1 MFDAALIDSIVRA
14 LIPILFAAL
23 GGLICDKA
31 GIFNIALEG
40 QLLIG
45 CFFAVATSYYTGSAF
60 LGALGGMFAAGVF
73 TLILAYGS
81 VNRGAEPI
89 VIGVAMNILAT
100 GVTSFLLV
108 GLFHTSGTFVD
119 PRIVGLKTYSIPL
132 LSDIPWI
139 GNALFSQTVLG
150 YLTFV
155 LVFVAWIVI
164 FRTPLGLRLR
174 GVGEKPL
181 AAQTLGV
188 NPVSYKY
195 AAVIISG
202 LLCGL
207 GGAQLA
213 LGNVVQ
219 FSEEMSAGRGWIAV
233 VAVMLA
239 RSHPI
244 GVLGAAALF
253 GTAEAL
259 GFRAQGIGIPTQ
271 VTDAAPYVVTLL
283 ALLLTTV
290 NFVKKKKEETKRES
304 IDT

>member
-1 MFDAALIDSIVRA
+1 MFDAALIDSIIRA

-45 CFFAVATSYYTGSAF
+45 AFFAVAASFFTGSA
-60 LGALGGMFAAGVF
+60 LVGALAAMIASGIF
-73 TLILAYGS
+73 TLILAFGS

-119 PRIVGLKTYSIPL
+119 PRIVGLKTYSIPF
-132 LSDIPWI
+132 LSAIPWV
-139 GNALFSQTVLG
+139 GKALFSQTALG
-150 YLTFV
+150 YLAFI
-155 LVFVAWIVI
+155 LVFVSWIVI
-164 FRTPLGLRLR
+164 FRTPVGLRLR

-188 NPVSYKY
+188 NPASYKY
-195 AAVIISG
+195 AAVILSG
-202 LLCGL
+202 ILCGL

-244 GVLGAAALF
+244 GVLGAATLF
-253 GTAEAL
+253 GAAEAL

-271 VTDAAPYVVTLL
+271 VTDATPYVVTLV

-290 NFVKKKKEETKRES
+290 KVRRTRKDKEQ
-304 IDT
+304 